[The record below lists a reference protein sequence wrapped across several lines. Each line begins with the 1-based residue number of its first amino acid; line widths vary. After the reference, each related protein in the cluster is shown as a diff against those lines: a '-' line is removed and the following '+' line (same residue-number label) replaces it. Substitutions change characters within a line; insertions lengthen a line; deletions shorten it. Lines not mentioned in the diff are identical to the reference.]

1 MDSLFS
7 PWRSAHVVRA
17 TEQQRAGGDAGGLG
31 GEPSLFARIAAEPEH
46 DRAHGV
52 VWRGPA
58 CFAVLNRYP
67 YTNGHL
73 LLLPYREV
81 SDYDALTAEER
92 HELADLTAR
101 AVGWLRAA
109 LAPDGFNVGM
119 NLGMAAGAGI
129 PRHLHVHVVPRW
141 HGDTN
146 FLPVV
151 GGAKVI
157 PEDPDTTWQKL
168 RAAAAAEGTEAVFPS
183 HTSDAHA
190 DAERAG
196 AAFPEPDAPA

>member
-1 MDSLFS
+1 MDPHFS
-7 PWRSAHVVRA
+7 PWRGAHVARA
-17 TEQQRAGGDAGGLG
+17 ADAQRAGGDAGGPPDA
-31 GEPSLFARIAAEPEH
+31 PSVFARIAAEPDRDREH
-46 DRAHGV
+46 LV
-52 VWRGPA
+52 VWRGPT

-81 SDYDALTAEER
+81 ADYDALTPEER

-101 AVGWLRAA
+101 AVGWLRVA

-119 NLGMAAGAGI
+119 NLGAAGGAGI

-141 HGDTN
+141 AGDTN
-146 FLPVV
+146 FMPVV

-157 PEDPDTTWQKL
+157 PEALDVTWAQL
-168 RAAAAAEGTEAVFPS
+168 RAAVEAG
-183 HTSDAHA
+183 
-190 DAERAG
+190 G
-196 AAFPEPDAPA
+196 AATDAGRGAEKA